1 MDAIGSNLKI
11 LQERFEDQ
19 KTLHANQVLLTGD
32 YDDQTSDE
40 EIWGY
45 DLEAKRQAEADK
57 KKGVIT
63 NLIISGAGKLQDEAD
78 DD

>member
-1 MDAIGSNLKI
+1 M
-11 LQERFEDQ
+11 
-19 KTLHANQVLLTGD
+19 LTGD

-45 DLEAKRQAEADK
+45 DLEAKRHAEADK

-63 NLIISGAGKLQDEAD
+63 NLLISGAGKLQDEAD

>member
-45 DLEAKRQAEADK
+45 DLEAKRHAEADK

-63 NLIISGAGKLQDEAD
+63 NLLISGAGKLQDEAD